1 MSLRLR
7 LGALVLFGAV
17 LVGNVSVHADPFCG
31 CEVVG
36 EAPPILMVE
45 CYDAGC
51 WEFGERLCGCRI
63 TDCAEYEAGVL
74 LTIDVGDCQ

>member
-7 LGALVLFGAV
+7 LGALALFGAI
-17 LVGNVSVHADPFCG
+17 LVGNVSLHADPFCG

-36 EAPPILMVE
+36 EAAPFLYVE

-51 WEFGERLCGCRI
+51 WEFDDRLCGCWI
-63 TDCAEYEAGVL
+63 DQCDEYEAGVL
-74 LTIDVGDCQ
+74 LKIDTGNCQ